1 MVNSVNIVGNI
12 TKTPQKFSTAD
23 GKTVAKFDIA
33 VNAGKDKQAQFFPVV
48 AFGTPAD
55 FVLKYLDKGSK
66 VAISGQLSQSTYQAQ
81 DGTNRSKIEI
91 VAQSVEGM
99 TNTATKGER
108 TAQNSKP
115 TLTEC
120 DDEDMPF

>member
-1 MVNSVNIVGNI
+1 MVNSINIVGNLS
-12 TKTPQKFSTAD
+12 KAPQKFTTAD

-33 VNAGKDKQAQFFPVV
+33 VNAGKDKAYFFPVV

-99 TNTATKGER
+99 TNTANKGER
-108 TAQNSKP
+108 TAQKGIP
-115 TLTEC
+115 HATEI
-120 DDEDMPF
+120 DEDEDMPF